1 MDKMQIPNS
10 KGKVKLIKLYL
21 LDVILLA
28 KNNVN

>member
-10 KGKVKLIKLYL
+10 RGKVKLITVYL

-28 KNNVN
+28 KNNVS